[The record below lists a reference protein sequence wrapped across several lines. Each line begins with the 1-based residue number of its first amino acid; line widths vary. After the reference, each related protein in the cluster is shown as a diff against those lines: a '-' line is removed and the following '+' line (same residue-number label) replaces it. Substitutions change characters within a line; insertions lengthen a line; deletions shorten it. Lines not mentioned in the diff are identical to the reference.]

1 MKLTYI
7 YGSAVHLRND
17 RRREILKIP
26 DAVGAKAGRYTG
38 KLGSFR
44 RYINC
49 LVVRVWKPGSSIE
62 IVPSFATCRCDRRGF
77 GRDMDWDIV
86 RVRAWATTDQGD
98 GAICVLASVNE

>member
-38 KLGSFR
+38 KLGIVSAVYKLFGGSHVEAR
-44 RYINC
+44 LKHRNC
-49 LVVRVWKPGSSIE
+49 S
-62 IVPSFATCRCDRRGF
+62 
-77 GRDMDWDIV
+77 
-86 RVRAWATTDQGD
+86 
-98 GAICVLASVNE
+98 